1 MILLNNYI
9 LVKEIASKDEQLSS
23 GLILPEQEQQEDQV
37 AQGKVID
44 IADINSV
51 ADIKKDSII
60 LFHKMIPVDAQLKM
74 ENGDIERVWFI
85 KEEDV
90 ICVL

>member
-1 MILLNNYI
+1 MQLLNNYI
-9 LVKEIASKDEQLSS
+9 LVKEIASKDEQLKS
-23 GLILPEQEQQEDQV
+23 GLILPESETQEDQV
-37 AQGKVID
+37 AQGRVLQSTSEQV
-44 IADINSV
+44 N
-51 ADIKKDSII
+51 KDDII

-85 KEEDV
+85 KQEDI

>member
-1 MILLNNYI
+1 MILLNEYI
-9 LVKEIASKDEQLSS
+9 LVKEIESRDEQLKS

-37 AQGKVID
+37 AQGKVLQ
-44 IADINSV
+44 ADDSTEV
-51 ADIKKDSII
+51 KKDDII

-74 ENGDIERVWFI
+74 ENGDLERVWFI
-85 KEEDV
+85 REQDI

>member
-1 MILLNNYI
+1 M
-9 LVKEIASKDEQLSS
+9 VKELSVDDQSLKS
-23 GLILPEQEQQEDQV
+23 GLILPESEQQEDQV
-37 AQGKVID
+37 AQGVVKESAVEEY
-44 IADINSV
+44 
-51 ADIKKDSII
+51 KKGDVL

-85 KEEDV
+85 RETDI